1 MDPASRPPL
10 RISTTRADAKT
21 GGGFVQ
27 DDGKVR
33 VCVEGYAFALKGWG
47 RLAWAQLLVAC
58 MTVSAPPAFG
68 VVVQFVCP
76 CNPLLTVLTWSN
88 NVVAWTG

>member
-1 MDPASRPPL
+1 MMDPASRPPL

-33 VCVEGYAFALKGWG
+33 VCVEGVGQTGVGTASC
-47 RLAWAQLLVAC
+47 RLHDCFSPTCLRRGGPVRL
-58 MTVSAPPAFG
+58 
-68 VVVQFVCP
+68 
-76 CNPLLTVLTWSN
+76 PLQPTAHRA
-88 NVVAWTG
+88 NVVK